1 MATRTK
7 DAEKAARNARKRAEK
22 IRRKAHKRADRV
34 SQKARKRAE
43 KTSAEAQE
51 RVAALTEKAGQA
63 AQERAAE
70 LAERLRRS
78 ETFARAQRKG
88 REIAQTA
95 RQRFED
101 SDLDQ
106 RAAELADRLQQ
117 QWEQAEVERRAAELA
132 KRAREH
138 EKTQQAVGK
147 AKDATDSSLAAVGSW
162 LASSKA
168 GEKMG
173 LRRRRLPLWVIGV
186 LGVLAGFVV
195 GRVSASRS
203 GPSLRDEL
211 ALSADRLASPEPNPN
226 PTTTLADTVRA
237 TLSSDPR
244 TAPLRT
250 LNVNVADG
258 TVFVRGNLP
267 PDAEVTEDAI
277 RSVIAAV
284 PGVTDVDLELSE
296 A

>member
-88 REIAQTA
+88 REVAQAA

-211 ALSADRLASPEPNPN
+211 ALSADRLASSEPN